1 MNSEKLEN
9 IIDELAQIFTI
20 ALQML
25 SEEIEENR
33 EDYNTFEDIETLK
46 QDWNTKVEEIL
57 INN

>member
-1 MNSEKLEN
+1 MDSEKLEN